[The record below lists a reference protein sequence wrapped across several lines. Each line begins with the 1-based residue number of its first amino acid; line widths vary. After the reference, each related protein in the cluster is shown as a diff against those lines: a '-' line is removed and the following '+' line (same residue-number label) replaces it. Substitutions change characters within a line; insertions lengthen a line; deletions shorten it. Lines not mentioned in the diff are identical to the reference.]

1 MAKKRKA
8 ILVIAA
14 VVIVGAGV
22 AAFLFFRSNSGSAS
36 SVLKPAPRDVILVT
50 IDTLRADSLGF
61 AGNTKVKTPFL
72 DSLAAGGLVFMN
84 AHAHNV
90 ITLPSHVNIL
100 TGLYPFQHGVRENA
114 GFTLDPK
121 TPTVATMLKPLGY
134 STAAFVGAFPLDSRF
149 GLNQGFD
156 TYDDN
161 YGKGQSTVDFIVP
174 ERRADAVLTAA
185 TSWWR
190 SHDHQ
195 KRFMWVHLYDPHAP
209 YAPPEPF
216 LSDYRGNEYLG
227 EIAWVDSQLSAQLAP
242 ILQADPD
249 ALVIVTGDHGEALGD
264 HGELTHGL
272 FAYEST
278 LKIPLIVAGA
288 GLAHRVENGY
298 VRHVDIVPTI
308 LAATGGHPAANLRG
322 ASLAAAIGSRDS
334 YFESLSASLNRGW
347 APLTGIIHNSEK
359 YIDLPIPEFYD
370 LPRDPHETNN
380 LRAERRREVE
390 AARALLEPMRIE
402 PGTRTVDADTIAK
415 LRSLGYISGS
425 SGGKKNFTAA
435 DDPKNL
441 VELDNKMHDAIDAFE
456 RHHPDRG
463 LQVAQEVV
471 AERPGMIAGR
481 EIYAFMLQQNERV
494 PDAIAQLETIVR
506 DPNSN
511 SDNFVSLALLYCE
524 TGHPEKALALLQP
537 RAAGKDP
544 DLLNAYGVALLDA
557 GRAADADREFQRIL
571 TIDPSNAPALQN
583 LGISA
588 LRRDDR
594 AGAMT
599 YLNRALE
606 LNPRLPNALNTLGVA
621 YADGG
626 QFAEAVDYW
635 NRAVAVDP
643 RQYDALFNIA
653 FVETRAGHRE
663 EAKRALAQ
671 FIRTAPRAR
680 YGPDIDKASQALA
693 ALR

>member
-1 MAKKRKA
+1 MAKKIVL
-8 ILVIAA
+8 ILAFALLAGCHRREAA
-14 VVIVGAGV
+14 V
-22 AAFLFFRSNSGSAS
+22 SE
-36 SVLKPAPRDVILVT
+36 LKSAPRDVILVT
-50 IDTLRADSLGF
+50 IDTLRADSVGF
-61 AGNTKVKTPFL
+61 AGNANVKTPFL
-72 DSLAAGGLVFMN
+72 DSLAARGISFTN

-121 TPTVATMLKPLGY
+121 TPTVATLLKPLGY
-134 STAAFVGAFPLDSRF
+134 STAAFVGAFPLDARF
-149 GLNQGFD
+149 GLNHGFD

-174 ERRADAVLTAA
+174 ERRAEAVLQAA
-185 TSWWR
+185 TSWWQ

-209 YAPPEPF
+209 YDPPEPF
-216 LSDYRGNEYLG
+216 HSDYRGKEYLG
-227 EIAWVDSQLSAQLAP
+227 EIAYVDSRLAAQLEP

-264 HGELTHGL
+264 HGEMTHGL

-288 GLAHRVENGY
+288 GLEHRVENGY

-308 LAATGGHPAANLRG
+308 LAATGAQQPKELRG
-322 ASLAAAIGSRDS
+322 APLTAAIGSRDS

-359 YIDLPIPEFYD
+359 YIDLPIPELYD
-370 LPRDPHETNN
+370 LPHDPKETNN
-380 LRAERRREVE
+380 LRAERRRDVE
-390 AARALLEPMRIE
+390 AARALLDPMKVE
-402 PGTRTVDADTIAK
+402 PGTRTVDADTVAK

-425 SGGKKNFTAA
+425 GGGKKNFTEA

-441 VELDNKMHDAIDAFE
+441 VTLDNKMHEAIDAFE
-456 RHHPDRG
+456 RHQPQQALELAR
-463 LQVAQEVV
+463 QVV

-481 EIYAFMLQQNERV
+481 EIYAFMLQENERV
-494 PDAIAQLETIVR
+494 PEAIRELETIVQ
-506 DPNSN
+506 DPGSN
-511 SDNFVSLALLYCE
+511 SDNLDSLALLYCE
-524 TGHPEKALALLQP
+524 TGHPEKAVALLQP
-537 RAAGKDP
+537 RASGKDP
-544 DLLNAYGVALLDA
+544 DLLNAYGVAFLDL
-557 GRAADADREFQRIL
+557 GRFADADRIFQNVL
-571 TIDPSNAPALQN
+571 TIDPNNAPALQN

-594 AGAMT
+594 TRAMD
-599 YLNRALE
+599 YLNRALT
-606 LNPRLPNALNTLGVA
+606 LNPKLPNALNTLGVA
-621 YADGG
+621 YADAG

-653 FVETRAGHRE
+653 LVETRAGHRE
-663 EAKRALAQ
+663 EAKRALSQ
-671 FIRTAPRAR
+671 FIHTAPRAR

-693 ALR
+693 ALH